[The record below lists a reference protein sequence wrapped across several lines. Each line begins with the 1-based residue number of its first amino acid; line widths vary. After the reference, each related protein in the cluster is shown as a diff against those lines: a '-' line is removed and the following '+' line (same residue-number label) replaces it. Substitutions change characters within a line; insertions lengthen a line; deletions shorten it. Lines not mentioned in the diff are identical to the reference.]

1 LQQLYEDWLCA
12 KGDWSKSATYSNA
25 CEQFN
30 STKRGRYVY
39 KSFKDL
45 TDLYGLPIA
54 KDIRLKKKEA
64 EKSRAAHEE
73 AFWLKHPEVP
83 DNEAACTRTFFFFL
97 GPTCCCTMRPTHFGA
112 VNLQHP
118 LDPNFI

>member
-1 LQQLYEDWLCA
+1 MQQLYEDWLCA
-12 KGDWSKSATYSNA
+12 KGDWTKTATYSNA

-30 STKRGRYVY
+30 STKRGRFVY

-45 TDLYGLPIA
+45 TESYGLPIA

-83 DNEAACTRTFFFFL
+83 DDEVACTIHFL
-97 GPTCCCTMRPTHFGA
+97 GF
-112 VNLQHP
+112 
-118 LDPNFI
+118 